1 MASPAAVIPAA
12 PPIFRPVPR
21 RRTPAVIVVV
31 MLFLS
36 AKTSVFGQPGGP
48 APTVPVVVAA
58 VEKRELA
65 TGQPFVGTV
74 YPARTSAVGSAVD
87 GRLVS
92 FPIVDGQL
100 VKEGQPIA
108 ELLRGLLE
116 IEREGAVAELERR
129 TQVLAELRAGSRP
142 EEIEQ
147 AKATVASFE
156 ARVTYAE
163 SRFARLKRL
172 AERGTSTADELL
184 DAETDLRQAAAD
196 LAGRK
201 SALALAIAGPRKEQ
215 VAQAAA
221 AAETQKAEV
230 ERIEDQLS
238 KHTIRAPFTGWV
250 VERFTEQGQWVSRGG
265 LVARIAELDR
275 VEIDVRVPEL
285 SIGSLA
291 RGADVRIE
299 IDAAPNRTWIGRV
312 ERIVPQADLLSRS
325 FPVKVV
331 LENDV
336 VNGQPLLRAGL
347 LARAWMPVGKTG
359 EATVVPKDAVVL
371 GGTKPFVYV
380 VEPASGGAV
389 EAARGGSS
397 GSDRIGTVRPVEVA
411 LGVAVG
417 SHVEARGNLS
427 PGQLVVVRGN
437 ERLRPGAAV
446 SFPSP

>member
-1 MASPAAVIPAA
+1 M
-12 PPIFRPVPR
+12 R
-21 RRTPAVIVVV
+21 AVIVVSV
-31 MLFLS
+31 LFFR
-36 AKTSVFGQPGGP
+36 AQASVFGQPAGP
-48 APTVPVVVAA
+48 APAVPVVVAA
-58 VEKRELA
+58 VEKRDLA
-65 TGQPFVGTV
+65 TGLPFVGTV
-74 YPARTSAVGSAVD
+74 YPARTSDVGSAID

-92 FPIVDGQL
+92 LPIVDGQL

-129 TQVLAELRAGSRP
+129 SQVLAELRAGSRP

-147 AKATVASFE
+147 AKAAVASFE
-156 ARVTYAE
+156 ARVSYAE
-163 SRFARLKRL
+163 SRFARLGRL
-172 AERGTSTADELL
+172 VERGTSTADELL
-184 DAETDLRQAAAD
+184 DAEADLRQSMAD

-201 SALALAIAGPRKEQ
+201 AALALAIAGPRKEQ

-221 AAETQKAEV
+221 AVEAQKAAV
-230 ERIEDQLS
+230 ERIDDQLS

-275 VEIDVRVPEL
+275 VEIDVQVPEL
-285 SIGSLA
+285 SIGSLV

-331 LENDV
+331 LDNEV
-336 VNGQPLLRAGL
+336 VNEQPVLRAGL

-359 EATVVPKDAVVL
+359 EATVVPKDALVL
-371 GGTKPFVYV
+371 GGTKTFVYV
-380 VEPASGGAV
+380 VEPASGGAG
-389 EAARGGSS
+389 EAVRGGPV
-397 GSDRIGTVRPVEVA
+397 GAERTGIVRPVEVT

-417 SHVEARGNLS
+417 SHVEARGTIS

-437 ERLRPGAAV
+437 ERLRPGAVV